1 MYELT
6 VKEEKCEVSSLC
18 QEDALVREDSSR
30 NAVSSWDSRA
40 TRDNRA
46 RIGGVRHIR
55 DMRVRG
61 DG

>member
-18 QEDALVREDSSR
+18 QEDALVREDSSL